1 MISLMVAASENNA
14 IGKNNQL
21 LWHLPADLQYFKEK
35 TLNKAVIMGR
45 KTFDSVIDAM
55 GKPLPQRHNIVISR
69 NPNNVLFPSLQRAPL
84 NPPLLQ
90 GGGQGGFSNVT
101 LAPDLSHALQYAE
114 AWNAQMG
121 QDEIM
126 ILGGGTIYEQALPLA
141 DKIYLTRVYHDFDG
155 DTFFPVLDEKIW
167 HVAWKEI
174 HQRDEKN
181 AYDYT
186 FFVYV
191 RETSTK
197 CM

>member
-14 IGKNNQL
+14 IGKDNQL
-21 LWHLPADLQYFKEK
+21 LWNMPADLQYFKEK

-45 KTFDSVIDAM
+45 KTFDSVIDAI
-55 GKPLPQRHNIVISR
+55 GKPLPKRHNIVISR
-69 NPNNVLFPSLQRAPL
+69 SKTFFYEGVE
-84 NPPLLQ
+84 
-90 GGGQGGFSNVT
+90 
-101 LAPDLSHALQYAE
+101 LAHDLHHALQYAQ

-141 DKIYLTRVYHDFDG
+141 DQIYLTRVHHDFDG

-167 HVAWKEI
+167 HVAWKES

-181 AYDYT
+181 AFDYT